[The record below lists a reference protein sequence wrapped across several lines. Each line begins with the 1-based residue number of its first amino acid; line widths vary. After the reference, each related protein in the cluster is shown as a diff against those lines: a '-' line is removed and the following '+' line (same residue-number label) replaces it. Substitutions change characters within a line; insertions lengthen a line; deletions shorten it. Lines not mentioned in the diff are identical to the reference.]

1 MFCHVLRQTGWI
13 LTLLLVVVAPGCRQE
28 STAQPQ
34 ESAVEEVRKFV
45 RDDKVT
51 LSKEVGEYALVKSSD
66 GQESYVPLGLLKHR
80 NTGIRTSDKS
90 YTHTVIRDT
99 PAYSN
104 PPSKLPDPLQ
114 PRGLVEIDL
123 EQRTLNGLFLSEK
136 TGKRVIAP
144 RNVPQFLV
152 DEETGERCWHAY
164 ECTHPNCPG
173 EKPEGLIR
181 YIFIHTEI
189 DSQRA
194 IHCPA
199 CEKVRNL
206 KAETEAQ
213 WQQWGQY
220 VQPYE
225 LPETLRRRAELSA
238 ERRQAIEAM
247 RSGAMPPSP

>member
-1 MFCHVLRQTGWI
+1 MRCHVLRQISG
-13 LTLLLVVVAPGCRQE
+13 LLALLLVMAAPGCRRE
-28 STAQPQ
+28 STSPPP
-34 ESAVEEVRKFV
+34 ESAAEEIRKFA

-51 LSKEVGEYALVKSSD
+51 VVKEVGDFVLVKSSD
-66 GQESYVPLGLLKHR
+66 GQESYVALGLLKHR
-80 NTGIRTSDKS
+80 NTGIRAPEGSF
-90 YTHTVIRDT
+90 THTLIRDT
-99 PAYSN
+99 PAYSR
-104 PPSKLPDPLQ
+104 PFKLPVQLE
-114 PRGLVEIDL
+114 PRGLAEIDL

-144 RNVPQFLV
+144 RNVAYFLV

-173 EKPEGLIR
+173 EKNPGMNH
-181 YIFIHTEI
+181 YIFIHTEV

-199 CEKVRNL
+199 CEKIRNV

-213 WQQWGQY
+213 WQQWGQF

-225 LPETLRRRAELSA
+225 LPETLRRRTQLTA
-238 ERRQAIEAM
+238 ERRQAIESM
-247 RSGAMPPSP
+247 QRGAMPPAP